1 MKRFIVPPCNPQI
14 ERLGTQGRFLL
25 VKRNQ
30 RLARLTPNGDAMSLV
45 RHTEITRWH
54 HIWHDRVIGDFRD
67 FAFTW
72 MGFVRWTFTVLLA
85 FLIAVIITLYFLN
98 WNLMRAPISRYLSH
112 RYGREVQILG
122 DLKVN
127 LFRWQPHIAV
137 NGLAIGNPSWLVSS
151 QPQAARL
158 DHADIE
164 FRLWPALF
172 GHLALPLVELDHPHL
187 LLVRLADGRTNWD
200 SARPGGAGWKVPPIQ
215 RFLVND
221 GHVVI
226 DDAVRRLKFQGT
238 ISSEE
243 KAGGQGAAFH
253 LNGDGTLNA
262 NKFVATVAGGP
273 LIHVD
278 ESKPY
283 AFTADVEAGPTHAI
297 IDGQVA
303 HPFHLDQWGGR
314 VTATGHTLSELYY
327 LTGIPL
333 PATPSYHLSG
343 TIKRDGSFYSINDL
357 AGAVGKSDMH
367 GYVTVDVSGAL
378 PNLRGHI
385 SSRVLDFDDLGALF
399 RGGKTPAET
408 GNMLLPDVTLHTER
422 LRQANGEVDYDAD
435 AINSRDFPL
444 RGLSTHI
451 SIENGVMILKPLAFA
466 LTQGKLSGA
475 LTIDARKDVPR
486 TTMDARITDIHIEHF
501 IKSSEKPLSGLV
513 EARAQLT
520 GYGASV
526 HKVASSAN
534 GTVTA
539 VVPQGTMKKSL
550 AEWMGVNVLSALGL
564 SLSGDQSQTNLR
576 CAVMSFNTQN
586 GVMNAQQILLDTEPT
601 RLDGHGEINLKDETL
616 DMTLQGK
623 PKHFQLLHLNAPIK
637 LSGSLSAP
645 QIGVDKSQALVQGA
659 LGVGLGALS
668 PFAAILAFVDPGLA
682 KNADCSAILAD
693 AKSQGA
699 PVKASAVANAPSK

>member
-1 MKRFIVPPCNPQI
+1 
-14 ERLGTQGRFLL
+14 
-25 VKRNQ
+25 
-30 RLARLTPNGDAMSLV
+30 
-45 RHTEITRWH
+45 
-54 HIWHDRVIGDFRD
+54 
-67 FAFTW
+67 
-72 MGFVRWTFTVLLA
+72 
-85 FLIAVIITLYFLN
+85 
-98 WNLMRAPISRYLSH
+98 
-112 RYGREVQILG
+112 
-122 DLKVN
+122 
-127 LFRWQPHIAV
+127 
-137 NGLAIGNPSWLVSS
+137 
-151 QPQAARL
+151 
-158 DHADIE
+158 
-164 FRLWPALF
+164 
-172 GHLALPLVELDHPHL
+172 
-187 LLVRLADGRTNWD
+187 
-200 SARPGGAGWKVPPIQ
+200 
-215 RFLVND
+215 
-221 GHVVI
+221 
-226 DDAVRRLKFQGT
+226 
-238 ISSEE
+238 
-243 KAGGQGAAFH
+243 
-253 LNGDGTLNA
+253 
-262 NKFVATVAGGP
+262 
-273 LIHVD
+273 
-278 ESKPY
+278 
-283 AFTADVEAGPTHAI
+283 
-297 IDGQVA
+297 
-303 HPFHLDQWGGR
+303 
-314 VTATGHTLSELYY
+314 
-327 LTGIPL
+327 
-333 PATPSYHLSG
+333 
-343 TIKRDGSFYSINDL
+343 
-357 AGAVGKSDMH
+357 VGKSDMH
-367 GYVTVDVSGAL
+367 GYVTVDASGAL
-378 PNLRGHI
+378 PNLHGHI

-501 IKSSEKPLSGLV
+501 IKSSEKPLSGVV

-534 GTVTA
+534 GIVTA

-659 LGVGLGALS
+659 LGAGLGALS